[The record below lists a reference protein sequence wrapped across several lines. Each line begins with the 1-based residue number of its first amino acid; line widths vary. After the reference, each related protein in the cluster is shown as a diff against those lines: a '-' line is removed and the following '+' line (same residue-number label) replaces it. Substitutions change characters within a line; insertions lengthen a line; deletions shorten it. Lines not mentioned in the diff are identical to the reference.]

1 MQLLLQITEPL
12 MEWALITTIILEV
25 YKDHKIVTKP
35 EAFLLTYF

>member
-12 MEWALITTIILEV
+12 MESALITTIILEV
-25 YKDHKIVTKP
+25 YKDNKIVTKP